1 MKILKA
7 KTIRM
12 FRASCSC
19 KDFKILLT
27 GFMLISTIHFSVFAN
42 DSNPSNPKDIH
53 VIGDGNLCVFG
64 RESNIFQFFG
74 PPYSSPS
81 MLQLHLLGDDNVTS
95 VREKG
100 AAIWHHEINRDGQ
113 SVVQMTDFISTETG
127 SFVREI
133 SAAKVV
139 TYDLMVTLDPFYLNF
154 NKMLSCV
161 QDVGI
166 GMVTGA
172 NQSFTIQLQKDV
184 PFYGRYA
191 MAPKAY
197 TYRIFVTGC
206 AKLIPQ
212 DGSNK
217 NLRLITEPGRG
228 TLVVVSGLTPE
239 AVDINT
245 RKWEES
251 STSELAELTRKRWLP
266 LSSKLDKFYVN
277 QSPEGFSEAV
287 DNIAV
292 LLKSMQSSQG
302 VIMAGYSWHWGY
314 VRDQYGASRGLMAMG
329 LYQEARQ
336 TLNFFYD
343 TWKKYGFIKNAQP
356 MGFSDV
362 FLFCENQEVEMT
374 GYLVLQ
380 AFDYYKKTN
389 DDQFIR
395 YILPLLEWATQ
406 VQVKNIVDGMLPFS
420 GDETHIAGG
429 LLPRKVI
436 CNGSAESTL
445 YFIEGSN
452 RLLDFVAK
460 NKLWDDKKMKELH
473 ASVKICSD
481 GFRKNF
487 FVNGI
492 FYANNPEREN
502 NLVYPPTRPSVC
514 THPDHPVEYFPENY
528 HYKGPLYFC
537 ANCMKKDNSAV
548 QLPKQEK
555 FTDVLSATLCP
566 IYMDSQLFTRA
577 EKRQMLDAVIA
588 WYRKNGSINHNG
600 LMLGHDYGMFLGA
613 LVAFDDPLQDEIYI
627 RMMNLRD
634 RTGSWAEYFKDDKPL
649 ATVCHPW
656 SAGVNIEAA
665 IRYVSNKYNRKP

>member
-1 MKILKA
+1 MEIPFTKIVIL
-7 KTIRM
+7 
-12 FRASCSC
+12 S
-19 KDFKILLT
+19 KISFQRKGLIISLT
-27 GFMLISTIHFSVFAN
+27 YFLLISTIHFCFSSN
-42 DSNPSNPKDIH
+42 DNSRSNPKDIH
-53 VIGDGNLCVFG
+53 VVGDGNLCVFG

-81 MLQLHLLGDDNVTS
+81 MMQLQLLGNDS
-95 VREKG
+95 VISFREKG
-100 AAIWHHEINRDGQ
+100 AAIWHHKIERAGG
-113 SVVQMTDFISTETG
+113 SVAQMTDFISSETG

-133 SAAKVV
+133 SAAKEVS
-139 TYDLMVTLDPFYLNF
+139 YELLVTLDPSYLNF
-154 NKMLSCV
+154 NQMLSCTR
-161 QDVGI
+161 DSGRE
-166 GMVTGA
+166 MVPGT
-172 NQSFTIQLQKDV
+172 NQSFTIRLQKDV

-197 TYRIFVTGC
+197 TYRIFVSGC
-206 AKLIPQ
+206 ANLIPLE
-212 DGSNK
+212 DSGKKLS
-217 NLRLITEPGRG
+217 LLITPGKG
-228 TLVVVSGLTPE
+228 TLVIVSGLTPE
-239 AVDINT
+239 AIDSNMK
-245 RKWEES
+245 KWQQS
-251 STSELAELTRKRWLP
+251 STEELARLTRKRWQ
-266 LSSKLDKFYVN
+266 SFSAKLEEFYRK
-277 QSPEGFSEAV
+277 QSPEGFAKAV
-287 DNIAV
+287 DDIAV

-302 VIMAGYSWHWGY
+302 VVMAGYSWHWGY

-329 LYQEARQ
+329 LYEEARQ

-343 TWKKYGFIKNAQP
+343 TWEKYGFIKNAQP
-356 MGFSDV
+356 MGFSNV

-374 GYLVLQ
+374 GYLVIQ
-380 AFDYYKKTN
+380 AFDYYNKTR

-395 YILPLLEWATQ
+395 KILPLLEWATQ
-406 VQVKNIVDGMLPFS
+406 VQSKNIVDGMLPFS

-452 RLLDFVAK
+452 RLLDFVRQH
-460 NKLWDDKKMKELH
+460 KLWDYKKIKELQ
-473 ASVKICSD
+473 ANVKICSD

-487 FVNGI
+487 FIDGI
-492 FYANNPEREN
+492 FYANNPAREKD
-502 NLVYPPTRPSVC
+502 LAYPPTRPSVC

-528 HYKGPLYFC
+528 HFKGPLYFC
-537 ANCMKKDNSAV
+537 ANCMKKDNSKV

-566 IYMDSQLFTRA
+566 IYMDSKLFTRA

-588 WYRKNGSINHNG
+588 YYRKNGSINHNG

-613 LVAFDDPLQDEIYI
+613 LVAFDDPLQDEIYT

-634 RTGSWAEYFKDDKPL
+634 RTGSWAEYFMDDKPL

-665 IRYVSNKYNRKP
+665 IRYVSNRNDRKP

>member
-1 MKILKA
+1 
-7 KTIRM
+7 
-12 FRASCSC
+12 
-19 KDFKILLT
+19 LLVFT
-27 GFMLISTIHFSVFAN
+27 FHFCFSS
-42 DSNPSNPKDIH
+42 DDKSGSNPRDIH

-81 MLQLHLLGDDNVTS
+81 ILQLHLLGDDNVTS
-95 VREKG
+95 SHDKG
-100 AAIWHHEINRDGQ
+100 AAIWHHKIYRNGE
-113 SVVQMTDFISTETG
+113 SLAQMTDFISTETC

-133 SAAKVV
+133 AATKEVS
-139 TYDLMVTLDPFYLNF
+139 YDLLVTLDPSYLNF
-154 NKMLSCV
+154 NQMLSCK
-161 QDVGI
+161 QDAGSEK
-166 GMVTGA
+166 VTGA
-172 NQSFTIQLQKDV
+172 NQSFTIQLQKNV

-197 TYRIFVTGC
+197 TYRIFVSGC
-206 AKLIPQ
+206 AKIVSL
-212 DGSNK
+212 DDTNK
-217 NLRLITEPGRG
+217 KLRLDIVPGKG
-228 TLVVVSGLTPE
+228 SLVVVSGVTTD
-239 AVDINT
+239 AVASNMERWKET
-245 RKWEES
+245 T
-251 STSELAELTRKRWLP
+251 TSEQYHLTQKRWQ
-266 LSSKLDKFYVN
+266 SFSAKLESFYGKN
-277 QSPEGFSEAV
+277 SPEGFSEAL

-302 VIMAGYSWHWGY
+302 AVMAGYSWHWGY

-329 LYQEARQ
+329 LYEEARQ
-336 TLNFFYD
+336 TLNFFHD
-343 TWKKYGFIKNAQP
+343 TWEKYGFIKNAQP
-356 MGFSDV
+356 MGHSDV

-380 AFDYYKKTN
+380 AFDYYKKTK
-389 DDQFIR
+389 DYQFIKH
-395 YILPLLEWATQ
+395 ILPLLEWATQ
-406 VQVKNIVDGMLPFS
+406 MQVKNIVDGMLPFS

-452 RLLDFVAK
+452 RLLDFVSK
-460 NKLWDDKKMKELH
+460 NKLWDDKKIKELQ
-473 ASVKICSD
+473 ASVKICSG

-487 FVNGI
+487 FVNGV
-492 FYANNPEREN
+492 FYANNPEREE
-502 NLVYPPTRPSVC
+502 NLFYPPTRPSVC

-528 HYKGPLYFC
+528 HFKGPLYFC

-566 IYMDSQLFTRA
+566 IYMDSKLFSRT

-588 WYRKNGSINHNG
+588 YYRKNGSINHDG

-613 LVAFDDPLQDEIYI
+613 LVAFDDPLQDEIYT
-627 RMMNLRD
+627 RMMRLRD
-634 RTGSWAEYFKDDKPL
+634 STGSWAEYFKDDKPL

-665 IRYVSNKYNRKP
+665 IRYVSTKRDRKP